1 MSLVQTLSD
10 LAGDNPPPLCPGFQ
24 LSGVACDVRGL
35 GNDRLDLALVH
46 SERPCSA
53 AGVFTT
59 NQVRAAPVDYCQ
71 EILDTGER
79 FHGIVANSGNANAC
93 TGPQGL
99 EDTRALARAAEG
111 EVLPAG
117 SVFVCATGRIGRP
130 LPMDRL
136 LPGVGQAWESL
147 AADEAGALNAARA
160 ILTSD
165 TREKTAYSTF
175 EYKGQTLTV
184 SGFAKG
190 AGMIEP
196 NMATMLAFVLTDL
209 EVPQPLLQAALQ
221 QAVAG
226 SFNTLSID
234 GDMSTNDTVLLL
246 ANGASGLTLKSNQD
260 TLWTAFFG
268 ALQAV
273 CLSLARKI
281 VADGERITK
290 MVTLQVTGA
299 ATPDDAQAVAR
310 AIANSLLV
318 KTAWYGSDPNW
329 GRVACAAGYAGVKL
343 RPENLTIA
351 YNDVVAFDH
360 GQPLEANVPAAA
372 AVCARPA
379 FTVKVDLGAGRAAFE
394 LLTTDLSEGYV
405 DFNKSE

>member
-1 MSLVQTLSD
+1 MSLAQTLSE
-10 LAGDNPPPLCPGFQ
+10 LAGDNPPPLCPGFEM
-24 LSGVACDVRGL
+24 SGVACDVRGMR
-35 GNDRLDLALVH
+35 NDRLDLALVR
-46 SERPCSA
+46 SQAPCTA

-59 NQVRAAPVDYCQ
+59 NQVKAAPVVYCQ
-71 EILDTGER
+71 EILDTSER
-79 FHGIVANSGNANAC
+79 FHGILANSGNANAC
-93 TGPQGL
+93 TGAEGL
-99 EDTRALARAAEG
+99 ANTRSLARAAESD
-111 EVLPAG
+111 ELPAD

-136 LPGVGQAWESL
+136 LPGV
-147 AADEAGALNAARA
+147 AAARENLNLEEGGAFNAARA

-165 TREKTAYSTF
+165 TREKTARVTF
-175 EYKGQTLTV
+175 AHDGKTLTV

-196 NMATMLAFVLTDL
+196 NMATMLAFVLTDVD
-209 EVPQPLLQAALQ
+209 VPQPLLQAALK

-246 ANGASGLTLKSNQD
+246 ANGASGLSLQTNEGP
-260 TLWTAFFG
+260 LWNAFTQ
-268 ALQAV
+268 ALGKV
-273 CLSLARKI
+273 CKALARKI

-290 MVTLQVTGA
+290 LVTVKVTGA
-299 ATPDDAQAVAR
+299 DSPSDAEAVAR
-310 AIANSLLV
+310 AIGNSLLV

-329 GRVACAAGYAGVKL
+329 GRVACAAGYAGVALKS
-343 RPENLTIA
+343 EQLTIA
-351 YNDVVAFDH
+351 YDTVTVFDR
-360 GQPLEANVPAAA
+360 GLPVEANIPQAQAI
-372 AVCARPA
+372 CARPA
-379 FTVKVDLGAGRAAFE
+379 FEVRIDLGAGRAGFD